1 MNEID
6 IPFPVR
12 TATLLRELD
21 KRLMVW
27 LRDGRTLIGIL
38 RSIDQFANLVLHRTV
53 ERIHVGSK
61 YGDLPVGVTIIRGE
75 NVILLGEIDPFKEM
89 TQPLTE
95 VSLTEILSLQKAEQE
110 KKFERGKVI
119 RKALRERG
127 ISTALEAVA
136 LADRDLNF
144 LE

>member
-1 MNEID
+1 
-6 IPFPVR
+6 
-12 TATLLRELD
+12 
-21 KRLMVW
+21 
-27 LRDGRTLIGIL
+27 
-38 RSIDQFANLVLHRTV
+38 
-53 ERIHVGSK
+53 
-61 YGDLPVGVTIIRGE
+61 
-75 NVILLGEIDPFKEM
+75 M

-95 VSLTEILSLQKAEQE
+95 VSLSEILSLQKAEQE
-110 KKFERGKVI
+110 KKCERGKII